1 VVLPTYN
8 ELESLPVVLERLFA
22 HNPQVN
28 VLVVDDASPD
38 GTGELADRMAKADAR
53 IQVLHRDAKNGLG
66 AAYIAGFRLGLSQG
80 FDYLIEM
87 DADGSH
93 RSEDLVKLIEA
104 STKADLVIGSRWVR
118 GGAVENWAWHR
129 VALSKFG
136 NLYARTLLGVN
147 ILDMTA
153 GFRVFRADLLA
164 KLIPGAVNVH
174 GGWSPEDKADA
185 LLGFADGRIRVL
197 ITKPSIAAFG
207 LNWQHCARMAF
218 VGLSDSYESYYQAIR
233 RCYRYGQTRI
243 VQAHV
248 VLSDLEGQIAV
259 NIARKEREASS
270 ITAGLVA
277 EMRAAGELTREGISA

>member
-1 VVLPTYN
+1 VPKYLVVLPTYN

-22 HNPQVN
+22 HDPQVS
-28 VLVVDDASPD
+28 VLIVDDASPD

-93 RSEDLVKLIEA
+93 RSQDLVKLIEA

-129 VALSKFG
+129 VALSRFG

-147 ILDMTA
+147 IRDMTA
-153 GFRVFRADLLA
+153 GFRVFHADLVA
-164 KLIPGAVNVH
+164 KLIETEVASAGYSFQIEMAWRASKAGAAITEVPITFVEREF
-174 GGWSPEDKADA
+174 GSSKMSSAIVREA
-185 LLGFADGRIRVL
+185 LWL
-197 ITKPSIAAFG
+197 ITRWG
-207 LNWQHCARMAF
+207 LKRLF
-218 VGLSDSYESYYQAIR
+218 R
-233 RCYRYGQTRI
+233 F
-243 VQAHV
+243 
-248 VLSDLEGQIAV
+248 
-259 NIARKEREASS
+259 
-270 ITAGLVA
+270 
-277 EMRAAGELTREGISA
+277 